1 MAIRRLWYLAAL
13 LGSWMFYMAYGEWF
27 SWILLLTMLG
37 LPWLSLLLSLPA
49 ILRFRAEPSCPEAVT
64 LGSAGA
70 VHLLGSCPLP
80 MPPFRGR
87 LRLQHAISGE
97 KRPYPTGSSLPTAH
111 CGGITVTPEKVRVLD
126 YLGLFSFPVK
136 NTSQK
141 IVRIRPLPLAVDD
154 LPPITQ
160 YAARAWK
167 PKFGGGYAENH
178 ELRPYRPG
186 DNLNQIHWK
195 LTAKTGKWMLRE
207 PMEPQRGKLLV
218 TMELSGTP
226 EEFESALNIAYRYLR
241 VMSLGL
247 PLLYILYVVRS
258 SLQGLGNAS
267 YPFASGVAELIVR
280 VAVAWIL
287 PGLVGQE
294 GIFFAEVLAWV
305 GADVVLLIGW
315 FVTLRKQ
322 K

>member
-64 LGSAGA
+64 LGSAGT

-167 PKFGGGYAENH
+167 PKFGGGFAENH
-178 ELRPYRPG
+178 ELRLYRPG
-186 DNLNQIHWK
+186 DSLNQVHWK
-195 LTAKTGKWMLRE
+195 LTAKTGQMILRE
-207 PMEPQRGKLLV
+207 PMEPIRGLVLL
-218 TMELSGTP
+218 TMTLKGTP
-226 EEFESALNIAYRYLR
+226 EELDRKFGRLLWVGNFLLRQETAFTLRVLTGEGLLDFSVDTESALHRAIDA
-241 VMSLGL
+241 
-247 PLLYILYVVRS
+247 LLCTPAVK
-258 SLQGLGNAS
+258 QGS
-267 YPFASGVAELIVR
+267 V
-280 VAVAWIL
+280 
-287 PGLVGQE
+287 QE
-294 GIFFAEVLAWV
+294 EVYSACWQYHIG
-305 GADVVLLIGW
+305 GAPDE
-315 FVTLRKQ
+315 T
-322 K
+322 